1 MRLNLSL
8 LEEGLS
14 PSMWRLGRESLDK
27 GHVQRLARRH
37 AADDGAETDGFDVT
51 LRATAED
58 GKHAVSLGIDFS
70 GNVAVLEEWDCTCRL
85 WDGGCPHVVAAAV
98 AVRVALERADGAREE
113 LSSWRDV
120 LARVRQEDGDRISPR
135 GSWLCYDLS
144 LRGSGAKMVVGV
156 SRRKR
161 SHSDKGR
168 RATGAVLGWKP
179 SAVGHFGYRTGDD
192 PAANR
197 DDLIPVLCS
206 VNRHDLRV
214 RTIQPG
220 FIDVFLR
227 LFVDAEHGTLRVDGD
242 DADVAGGE
250 RPVTVIIEDTADG
263 GLEVRARLQS
273 HMPGGSS
280 SDHVLMPGPVPWFYL
295 RQERSMVRPA
305 CRSQAV
311 LDLLR
316 GGPLHVSS
324 DDVTAFCREV
334 VPALRAAVPLEER
347 SSRLP
352 PVLVGEPVAR
362 ICLSD
367 ADAGMAVELEFAYPP
382 PPDLIGLA
390 GDNAREM
397 RIFPAGQ
404 GPRVFS
410 RQGSGGREV
419 LWQRDEAFESGWN
432 RRLCEAIAGA
442 LPAVLPANE
451 ALDFL
456 MDHVPAFEAD
466 GAEVIGRDDLLQLR
480 PSDHQ
485 VRPSV
490 HVRSGVDWF
499 GIRIQLHAG
508 SQELPLAEV
517 IKTWRSGSRYVRLA
531 TGDMARLPVAWLAR
545 HIGALTD
552 LQELGQPAEA
562 PGEWRVEPYL
572 LPGLADLVAEDANHD
587 GRWLAFID
595 RILRFEGIKQQPLP
609 EGLNADLREY
619 QRHGYDWLCTV
630 RDLGLHG
637 CLADDMGLGKT
648 VQALTV
654 ILADVE
660 TGRAGGAPSL
670 VVAPTSVV
678 QNWADESERFTP
690 SLRVLV
696 LGAEDRNARQT
707 LLDNLGDYDLVVT
720 SYALLRLD
728 LDRLQKWT
736 FQWAVLDEAQAI
748 KNPGSQTAKAARELR
763 AKHRVTLTGT
773 PLENNLLELWS
784 QFQFL
789 MPGFFGSRARFVRRY
804 RTRLARAGAA
814 ADAMEQL
821 RARLRPFVLR
831 RLKSDVDKELPP
843 ITEVTMRCRMEPPQ
857 RRLYERVR
865 NSYRKRVMA
874 LVDDVGLERSTFGVL
889 EALLRLRQACCHPD
903 LLPFDEAREVR
914 ESAKTKLF
922 MSTVHQLIQE
932 GRRILVFSQ
941 WTTMLRLLR
950 DRLEADGVECAYM
963 DGSTRDRPTVI
974 RGFQDP
980 AGAKIFLI
988 SLKAG
993 GVGLNLTAADTVI
1006 HYDPW
1011 WNPAAE
1017 QQASDRAH
1025 RIGQT
1030 LPVLVLRL
1038 VVEDTV
1044 EDQILRLQDGK
1055 RALAKAA
1062 IEAEVDGVKTLNR
1075 ADLEAIFSDPKGGKV
1090 DKGDELL
1097 STSIRLG
1104 ANGGIS

>member
-8 LEEGLS
+8 LEDGLS
-14 PSMWRLGRESLDK
+14 APMWRQGRESLDK

-37 AADDGAETDGFDVT
+37 ADDDAEGGDGFDVT
-51 LRATAED
+51 LRASPTEAEHTV
-58 GKHAVSLGIDFS
+58 GLGIDFS
-70 GNVAVLEEWDCTCRL
+70 GNVAVLEEWDCSCQM
-85 WDGGCPHVVAAAV
+85 WDGGCPHLVAAAL
-98 AVRVALERADGAREE
+98 AVRAALERSGAAPEE
-113 LSSWRDV
+113 LTSWRDV
-120 LARVRQEDGDRISPR
+120 LARVRQEDGERVAPR

-144 LRGSGAKMVVGV
+144 LHGSGAKMAVGV

-161 SHSDKGR
+161 SSDDKGR
-168 RATGAVLGWKP
+168 RASGAVLGWKP

-192 PAANR
+192 PATNR

-227 LFVDAEHGTLRVDGD
+227 LFVDAEIGTLRVDGEE
-242 DADVAGGE
+242 ANVAGSE
-250 RPVTVIIEDTADG
+250 RAATVIIEDTSDG

-273 HMPGGSS
+273 HMPGGDS

-295 RQERSMVRPA
+295 RQERCMVRPA

-324 DDVTAFCREV
+324 DDVVAFCREV

-347 SSRLP
+347 STRLP
-352 PVLVGEPVAR
+352 PVLVGEPIAR

-367 ADAGMAVELEFAYPP
+367 ADAGMAVELQFAYPP

-397 RIFPAGQ
+397 RVFTAGQ

-410 RQGSGGREV
+410 RQGTGGREV
-419 LWQRDEAFESGWN
+419 LWQRHEAFEAEWG
-432 RRLCEAIAGA
+432 RRICEAIAGA
-442 LPAVLPANE
+442 LPAVLPPNE

-456 MDHVPAFEAD
+456 MDQLPLFEAD
-466 GAEVIGRDDLLQLR
+466 GAEVVGREDLLELR
-480 PSDHQ
+480 PSEHP

-508 SQELPLAEV
+508 SQELSLAEV
-517 IKTWRSGSRYVRLA
+517 IRTWRSGARYIRLA
-531 TGDMARLPVAWLAR
+531 SGDMARLPVAWLAR

-562 PGEWRVEPYL
+562 PDEWRVEPYL

-595 RILRFEGIKQQPLP
+595 RILRFEGIKPRPLP
-609 EGLNADLREY
+609 EGLKCELRGY
-619 QRHGYDWLCTV
+619 QRHGYDWLSTV

-654 ILADVE
+654 ILSDVE
-660 TGRAGGAPSL
+660 TGRATGPSL

-678 QNWADESERFTP
+678 QNWADEAERFTP

-696 LGAEDRNARQT
+696 LGADDRVARQAI
-707 LLDNLGDYDLVVT
+707 LENLNDYDLVVT

-728 LDRLQKWT
+728 LERLQKWT

-763 AKHRVTLTGT
+763 ANHRVTLTGT

-804 RTRLARAGAA
+804 RTRLARAGVA

-821 RARLRPFVLR
+821 RNRLRPFVLR

-865 NSYRKRVMA
+865 NSYRTRVMA
-874 LVDDVGLERSTFGVL
+874 MVDEVGIEKSTFGVL

-903 LLPFDEAREVR
+903 LLPFDEAREVTD
-914 ESAKTKLF
+914 SAKTALF
-922 MSTVHQLIQE
+922 MNTVRQLIRE

-941 WTTMLRLLR
+941 WTTMLKLLR
-950 DRLEADGVECAYM
+950 DRLAAEGIECAYM

-980 AGAKIFLI
+980 EGERIFLI

-1075 ADLEAIFSDPKGGKV
+1075 ADLEAIFADPKGGK
-1090 DKGDELL
+1090 GERGETL
-1097 STSIRLG
+1097 TSRIQINAGGG
-1104 ANGGIS
+1104 AS